1 MFDPRIH
8 GDLDAKG
15 ARLDFAVNVADETPR
30 WLQKAIVQA
39 VGRLRDYPDAEEVS
53 QVEAQIAEYHGV
65 PSEQIM
71 LTSGASEAFAL
82 LKNLAPVR
90 PCIIHPGFSE
100 PDAIFGSQA
109 IHHVLHPPFEDLGS
123 LPDCDMAI
131 LGNPTNPTGVL
142 HDPRSLRAPGRTVV
156 VDEAFLDV
164 VGEEHSLIPSQL
176 FDVLCL
182 RSLTKTWAIAGLR
195 VGYVAGPAALL
206 DQLRATRA
214 HWPVNTLALAAAA
227 AVFEHGVQ
235 TLPAIREAQEQQRG
249 EMLGLLEAAGFA
261 QASRSVAPFVLMRTP
276 FEQPERIRQELL
288 RRGIA
293 VRRCDTFPGLD
304 LNHWRLAL
312 RPQREV
318 REFLNTLHQIGV
330 L

>member
-15 ARLDFAVNVADETPR
+15 ARLDFAVNVAGETPQ
-30 WLQKAIVQA
+30 WLQQAIINA
-39 VGRLRDYPDAEEVS
+39 VGRLRDYPDAQEIA
-53 QVEAQIAEYHGV
+53 QVEAQIASYHRV
-65 PSEQIM
+65 PAERIM

-82 LKNLAPVR
+82 LNNLRPSK
-90 PCIIHPGFSE
+90 PCIVHPGFSE
-100 PDAIFGSQA
+100 PDAIFGAQA
-109 IHHVLHPPFEDLGS
+109 IHHVLRPPFDALGT
-123 LPDCDMAI
+123 LPACDMAI

-142 HDPRSLRAPGRTVV
+142 HDPASLRSPGRILV
-156 VDEAFLDV
+156 VDEAFMDV
-164 VGEEHSLIPSQL
+164 VGEQHSVIPSQL

-195 VGYVAGPAALL
+195 VGYVAGPPDLL
-206 DQLRATRA
+206 ERLRATRA

-227 AVFEHGVQ
+227 AVFERGVPC
-235 TLPAIREAQEQQRG
+235 LPAIRQTQEATRLD
-249 EMLGLLEAAGFA
+249 MLELLESAGFE
-261 QASRSVAPFVLMRTP
+261 QASTSVAPFVLMRTP
-276 FEQPERIRQELL
+276 FAQPERVRQELL

-312 RPQREV
+312 RPQRDV
-318 REFLNTLHQIGV
+318 RELLDTLHQIGV